1 MTTTTDELPI
11 SDDEIRQWAKATG
24 RAVSDRG
31 RISGELRTEYERMA
45 ATADTAVPD
54 GTITGRPI
62 PPDDTPV
69 QHARSEA
76 RPRKVQ
82 QSKGWRGRLWG
93 GQGAGKA
100 PAKGKARP
108 KAPRVPVDKLIERG
122 WDILARV
129 AQPVNLPVSRVLA
142 IQAPAAG
149 LMLEDVVK
157 GTVVDL
163 VLQPI
168 ARAEARLEVVG
179 ALAGPPLLVL
189 ALQLPHNQ
197 PFREVV
203 KDGQKTMVPSAS
215 GAIRQTVLMS
225 ALEESLMMWDDVTR
239 ERMTEVRER
248 VKANEARRA
257 QVQAIIAEIF
267 APTDEQAA
275 AAAQAS
281 AAEDAAVA
289 RARQHGQ

>member
-1 MTTTTDELPI
+1 MTELPI

-54 GTITGRPI
+54 GAVTGRAV
-62 PPDDTPV
+62 PPDDTPAP
-69 QHARSEA
+69 ARSEA

-93 GQGAGKA
+93 GQGGGKA

-108 KAPRVPVDKLIERG
+108 RAPRVPVDKLIERG

-149 LMLEDVVK
+149 LMLEDVVR

-179 ALAGPPLLVL
+179 ACW
-189 ALQLPHNQ
+189 
-197 PFREVV
+197 
-203 KDGQKTMVPSAS
+203 
-215 GAIRQTVLMS
+215 IQTECGRLF
-225 ALEESLMMWDDVTR
+225 
-239 ERMTEVRER
+239 
-248 VKANEARRA
+248 K
-257 QVQAIIAEIF
+257 
-267 APTDEQAA
+267 
-275 AAAQAS
+275 
-281 AAEDAAVA
+281 
-289 RARQHGQ
+289 